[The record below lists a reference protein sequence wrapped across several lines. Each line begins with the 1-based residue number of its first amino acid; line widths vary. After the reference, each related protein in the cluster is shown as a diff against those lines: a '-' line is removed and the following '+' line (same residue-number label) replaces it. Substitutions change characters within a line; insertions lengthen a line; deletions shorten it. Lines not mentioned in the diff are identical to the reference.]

1 MLYGQIVDT
10 NTPHLATRLFEEGYH
25 VGRHVCV
32 GDDEEAIAAAI
43 DASFEEGAWV
53 VATGGLGPTPDDRT
67 REALSMIAGTPLVR
81 VPELEERVVGMFR
94 KRGIPMPE
102 SNLRQAELPQGA
114 RYISQKLGT
123 APGLIVETPRGTA
136 YALPGVPHEMK
147 EMLERGV
154 FPDLRQRRPAPF
166 VSAVKTYK
174 VWGATE
180 AAVAEALEGI
190 VPTGGPLDPEKEV
203 SLAFLPSTSELSV
216 RIVARGASRDEATR
230 RLQSVSDEVRARL
243 GEMVFGEDSDTLP
256 GVIGERLTEMGL
268 TLAAAESLTGGMLGA
283 RLTSVPGASRWFK
296 GSAVTYMAETK
307 TGLLGIDPQVVETH
321 GVVSARCA
329 EEMACAARR
338 IFGSDIGIACTGEA
352 GPRPQE
358 GEVGT
363 VFMAVAIQGH
373 TRSMQVRLP
382 GDRERI
388 RAYTVT
394 TLLDFLRRVAF
405 RPES

>member
-1 MLYGQIVDT
+1 M
-10 NTPHLATRLFEEGYH
+10 
-25 VGRHVCV
+25 

-43 DASFEEGAWV
+43 DSSFEEGAWV

-67 REALSMIAGTPLVR
+67 REAVSAVCGAPLIR
-81 VPELEERVVGMFR
+81 VPELEERVVEMFR

-102 SNLRQAELPQGA
+102 SNLRQAEVPQGA
-114 RYISQKLGT
+114 RYIPQKRGT
-123 APGLIVETPRGTA
+123 APGLIVETPRGTV

-154 FPDLRQRRPAPF
+154 IPDLKQKRPPPS

-174 VWGATE
+174 VWGTTE
-180 AAVAEALEGI
+180 AAVAEVLRG
-190 VPTGGPLDPEKEV
+190 VLPTGGLLNPQQEV

-216 RIVARGASRDEATR
+216 RIVARGASRDEAVQKLR
-230 RLQSVSDEVRARL
+230 SVSDEVRARL

-256 GVIGERLTEMGL
+256 GVIGERLAEMGL

-296 GSAVTYMAETK
+296 GSVVTYMTETK
-307 TGLLGIDPQVVETH
+307 TGVLAIDPQVLETN

-329 EEMACAARR
+329 EEMACSARR
-338 IFGSDIGIACTGEA
+338 IFGSDIGISCTGEA
-352 GPRPQE
+352 GPQPQE
-358 GEVGT
+358 AEIGT
-363 VFMAVAIQGH
+363 VFMAVAMEGDV
-373 TRSMQVRLP
+373 RSMQLRLP

-388 RAYTVT
+388 RAYSVT

-405 RPES
+405 RADS